1 LHPERISAQFFL
13 YLYKPNALAHTTLT
27 TAAKAAPP
35 DSGYDYHLVGLG
47 SSTGGLQP
55 LKTIISGL
63 PSNFRAAVIVVHHAP
78 EDAPDEL
85 AQILQA
91 VTALPVVEVETARR
105 ILPGHIYLP
114 AFGKPVRLLDH
125 ILTVGE
131 RPAGQKP
138 NRTIDSCFRSL
149 AREGGEKS
157 ICVILSGSGYD
168 GVEGAKAVESNG
180 GLVIVQDPATAK
192 FPLMPIAL
200 IANDDP
206 SYILEPQ
213 LISDR
218 IARQVGH

>member
-1 LHPERISAQFFL
+1 LS
-13 YLYKPNALAHTTLT
+13 HTT
-27 TAAKAAPP
+27 AYSAEKASRP
-35 DSGYDYHLVGLG
+35 DSGYDYHLIGVG

-78 EDAPDEL
+78 EDAPHEL
-85 AQILQA
+85 AQILQS
-91 VTALPVVEVETARR
+91 VTMLPVIEVETTRR
-105 ILPGHIYLP
+105 IFPGHIYIP
-114 AFGKPVRLLDH
+114 AFGLPVRLRDH
-125 ILTVGE
+125 VLTVEG
-131 RPAGQKP
+131 RPPSQKP

-149 AREGGEKS
+149 AREGGQKS

-218 IARQVGH
+218 ITRQVGH

>member
-1 LHPERISAQFFL
+1 LFL
-13 YLYKPNALAHTTLT
+13 YLHKPNALAHTTLN
-27 TAAKAAPP
+27 TAANAALP
-35 DSGYDYHLVGLG
+35 DFGYDYHLIGLG

-63 PSNFRAAVIVVHHAP
+63 PSNLRAAVIVVHHAP
-78 EDAPDEL
+78 EDAPHEL
-85 AQILQA
+85 AQILQGVA
-91 VTALPVVEVETARR
+91 DLPVIEVETAQR

-114 AFGKPVRLLDH
+114 AFGQPVRLRDH
-125 ILTVGE
+125 ILTVEG
-131 RPAGQKP
+131 RPSGRKP
-138 NRTIDSCFRSL
+138 HRTIDSCFHSL
-149 AREGGEKS
+149 AREGGAKS

-213 LISDR
+213 QISDR
-218 IARQVGH
+218 IARHVGR